1 MQLLTQIMR
10 QYTPLTIQVRLMS
23 ILGNITQQ
31 QMSNEMSVLPSLFLN
46 LFLLLRINSFM
57 TDSKLNT
64 VLW

>member
-10 QYTPLTIQVRLMS
+10 QYTPLTIQVRLML